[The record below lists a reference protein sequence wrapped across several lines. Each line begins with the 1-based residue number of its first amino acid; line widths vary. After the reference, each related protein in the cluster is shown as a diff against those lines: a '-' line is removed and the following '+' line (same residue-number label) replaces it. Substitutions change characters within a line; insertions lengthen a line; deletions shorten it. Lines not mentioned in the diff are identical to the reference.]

1 MHLDAQDKL
10 GLAEI
15 FDAVLAFEAVLDP
28 LDLAEIGQ
36 DKEEVV
42 NVEAIVVRVPPPR
55 AAHVVAGVLLGA
67 LIAESFEGR
76 VNPVIPELPSLL
88 EAVQSAV
95 KFGHLAGMFAVVDT
109 FRYTQ
114 VQILLECAIQVRLVN
129 ISLTDRKAEA
139 GWQE

>member
-42 NVEAIVVRVPPPR
+42 NVEAIVVRVPPP
-55 AAHVVAGVLLGA
+55 A
-67 LIAESFEGR
+67 LR
-76 VNPVIPELPSLL
+76 
-88 EAVQSAV
+88 
-95 KFGHLAGMFAVVDT
+95 T
-109 FRYTQ
+109 
-114 VQILLECAIQVRLVN
+114 
-129 ISLTDRKAEA
+129 
-139 GWQE
+139 